1 MWRRRLRLL
10 NCINAMQRR
19 NKLLIGLI
27 VAMVVLIG
35 VTFVMPIIEG
45 EYFTEEWMIL
55 LSYGTPYLLCLGVA
69 LAMQPYSKMRIPTL
83 RPKFSR
89 YSAFFTLWGVI
100 LMFAAQIVMSP
111 VVHLIPDAYI
121 KYIVENQSVL
131 QQSGFYP
138 QLMAIFILPILQEW
152 TFRGIFQNNI
162 ETRFGA
168 LWAIFISAAIYAVTF
183 LSPREIV
190 YMFGSG
196 TALAAIYYVTRS
208 LSTVIWIHILF
219 NGINYLFFLLFDTS
233 LSWYDILYYDLITYV
248 SVWTICTLLVILTV
262 WWVSVHHDKRLF
274 KRNFEK
280 K

>member
-1 MWRRRLRLL
+1 ML
-10 NCINAMQRR
+10 NCIIAMQRQ

-27 VAMVVLIG
+27 VVMVVLIG
-35 VTFVMPIIEG
+35 ATFAMPIIEG
-45 EYFTEEWMIL
+45 EYFTEDWMII

-69 LAMQPYSKMRIPTL
+69 LSMQPYSHMRIPTL
-83 RPKFSR
+83 KPNFSH
-89 YSAFFTLWGVI
+89 YSAFLTLWGVV
-100 LMFAAQIVMSP
+100 LMFSAQIVMSP
-111 VVHLIPDAYI
+111 VVHLLPEAYI
-121 KYIVENQSVL
+121 KYIIENQSIL

-138 QLMAIFILPILQEW
+138 QLMAIFILPTLQEW

-168 LWAIFISAAIYAVTF
+168 LWGIFISAAIYALTF

-196 TALAAIYYVTRS
+196 AVLAAIYYVTRS
-208 LSTVIWIHILF
+208 LATVIWIHILF

-233 LSWYDILYYDLITYV
+233 LSWYDIFSYDLITYV
-248 SVWTICTLLVILTV
+248 SVWTVSALLVILTV
-262 WWVSVHHDKRLF
+262 WWVSLHHDKRLF